1 MYELQYMGILIND
14 KEKKRNVKEQL
25 LIYIIKKAS
34 DVYENSKI

>member
-1 MYELQYMGILIND
+1 MEILIND
-14 KEKKRNVKEQL
+14 KGKKRNVKEKF

>member
-1 MYELQYMGILIND
+1 MYELQYMEILIND
-14 KEKKRNVKEQL
+14 KEKKRNVKEKL